1 MTRYIKIQFLRN
13 GQPTGREYTY
23 KTDLDVQLGEIV
35 MVTEKAKG
43 IVTGFIPPALID
55 KPEEVKEIFGQIPRE
70 GMNCE

>member
-1 MTRYIKIQFLRN
+1 MTRYIKVQFLRN

-43 IVTGFIPPALID
+43 IVTSFTPEILLSDID
-55 KPEEVKEIFGQIPRE
+55 KVKEIYGRIPKGDE
-70 GMNCE
+70 E